1 MKKAEVLVKEYVGK
15 LTEEQVTF
23 LYSRLTQRY
32 ANDMSEALEMVSKTN
47 DMDRWLCSA
56 TSAAE
61 FYEMLDK
68 LEQQLQKE
76 VAKRDKAA
84 V

>member
-15 LTEEQVTF
+15 LSDEQVTF
-23 LYSRLTQRY
+23 LHARLTQRY

-47 DMDRWLCSA
+47 EVDKWLSSA
-56 TSAAE
+56 SSAAE

-68 LEQQLQKE
+68 LEQQLEKE